1 MAVFLYVEISSGR
14 SDSKDVSVSFAE
26 MREFKIRDSK
36 LIFNRI
42 GISQIPSVAFCVRFL
57 DFKRAQTKLKPEG

>member
-1 MAVFLYVEISSGR
+1 MLKLAVLLYVEISSGR
-14 SDSKDVSVSFAE
+14 SGSKDVSFAE

-57 DFKRAQTKLKPEG
+57 DFKRARKQN